1 MQLLNNYLCI
11 CQPINHRTEPIMNKK
26 LKLAILLFL
35 LGFVGILITLTHYP
49 TPGGSLNISTKVNM
63 LLQLYSSYTIS
74 AIIHLLLAVTVGTLL
89 YDKVSFKL
97 PILEGL
103 IDRNKKIETKGILP
117 YGIVGGIIVGILV
130 TLIVIAFHPI
140 LPNEPIFLSVDPK
153 AYLPGALLNEGI
165 TWEIISRFGYLT
177 FFVWLISK
185 ISGKLTPTVY
195 WTAILISGIF
205 FGLAALLP
213 NYFMH
218 GMPTTA
224 KLSYSMIHSIVYATT
239 FGWLY
244 WKKGLETAMIAHIM
258 AFLIITIGRY
268 LFIN

>member
-1 MQLLNNYLCI
+1 
-11 CQPINHRTEPIMNKK
+11 MNKK
-26 LKLAILLFL
+26 LKLALLLFL
-35 LGFVGILITLTHYP
+35 IGLVGILLTLSLYP
-49 TPGGSLNISTKVNM
+49 TPGESVNISTKVLM
-63 LLQLYSSYTIS
+63 LWQLYSPILITGTIN
-74 AIIHLLLAVTVGTLL
+74 LLIAVTVGTLL
-89 YDKVSFKL
+89 YDKVNFKL

-117 YGIVGGIIVGILV
+117 YGIVGGIIVGILL

-140 LPNEPIFLSVDPK
+140 LPNEPIFLSVDTK

-195 WTAILISGIF
+195 WTAILISGIV
-205 FGLAALLP
+205 FGLGTLLP
-213 NYFMH
+213 NYLMH

-244 WKKGLETAMIAHIM
+244 WRKGLETAMIAHIIAFVIFVIGSY
-258 AFLIITIGRY
+258 AFL
-268 LFIN
+268 N